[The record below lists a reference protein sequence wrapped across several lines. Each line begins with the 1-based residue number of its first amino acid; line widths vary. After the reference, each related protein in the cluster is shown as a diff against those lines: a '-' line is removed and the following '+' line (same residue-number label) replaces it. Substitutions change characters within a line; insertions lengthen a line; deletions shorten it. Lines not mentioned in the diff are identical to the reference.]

1 MPIIIFLLYFIFFTS
16 SFLNA
21 KYISD
26 NNYLTGSYYRFFPI
40 LGISTETPFKLKN
53 LLRKLTINPKLHLVV
68 APGMSNSNKLS
79 NEDSTNNDFSTENI
93 YRLKDQLESIASKW
107 NILLTCLP
115 NIDAS
120 IEVFLGEG
128 GILEHSSPETILV
141 DHSTVDIDTSKLIW
155 EKSLDKS
162 IYFLDAP
169 ISGGPEGA
177 KGGSLTIMCGGDSV
191 AFVKIKPVLEMMG
204 SSVVHMGGAGTGT
217 GMKLV
222 NQLLTS
228 VNTVAAIEAL
238 LLADESG
245 IDVKS
250 ALSVLKTSFG
260 YSRMVERNVPYF
272 AKKRFE
278 NSKIIWEALKDI
290 KSVLIPQI
298 PNGYKHVAY
307 RCNILLNPKHL
318 IKGFNRDRIMNL
330 LEKNKIQCFV
340 GSCPEI
346 YNEKIF

>member
-1 MPIIIFLLYFIFFTS
+1 MDNIGFIGLGNMGLGMANNILKKNDELNVFTRTRS
-16 SFLNA
+16 
-21 KYISD
+21 
-26 NNYLTGSYYRFFPI
+26 
-40 LGISTETPFKLKN
+40 KLD
-53 LLRKLTINPKLHLVV
+53 KLIGGNVIEH
-68 APGMSNSNKLS
+68 
-79 NEDSTNNDFSTENI
+79 DSI
-93 YRLKDQLESIASKW
+93 KSIASKC

-191 AFVKIKPVLEMMG
+191 AFVKIKHILEMMG
-204 SSVVHMGGAGTGT
+204 TSVVHMGGAGTGT

-260 YSRMVERNVPYF
+260 YSKMVERNVPYF
-272 AKKRFE
+272 AKKRYE
-278 NSKIIWEALKDI
+278 N
-290 KSVLIPQI
+290 
-298 PNGYKHVAY
+298 
-307 RCNILLNPKHL
+307 
-318 IKGFNRDRIMNL
+318 
-330 LEKNKIQCFV
+330 
-340 GSCPEI
+340 
-346 YNEKIF
+346 

>member
-1 MPIIIFLLYFIFFTS
+1 MDNIGFIGLGNMGLGMANNILKKNDELNVFTRTRS
-16 SFLNA
+16 
-21 KYISD
+21 
-26 NNYLTGSYYRFFPI
+26 
-40 LGISTETPFKLKN
+40 KLD
-53 LLRKLTINPKLHLVV
+53 KLIGGNVIEH
-68 APGMSNSNKLS
+68 
-79 NEDSTNNDFSTENI
+79 DSI
-93 YRLKDQLESIASKW
+93 KSIASKW
-107 NILLTCLP
+107 NILLTCL
-115 NIDAS
+115 AS

-191 AFVKIKPVLEMMG
+191 AFVKIKHILEMMG
-204 SSVVHMGGAGTGT
+204 TSVVHMGGAGTGT

-260 YSRMVERNVPYF
+260 YSKMVERNVPYF
-272 AKKRFE
+272 AKKRYE
-278 NSKIIWEALKDI
+278 NSSAPIRNLEKDLKIILELSKMLNLELPLTSKSLEIFSETNKLDLVEPDMSAISLYIKD
-290 KSVLIPQI
+290 L
-298 PNGYKHVAY
+298 G
-307 RCNILLNPKHL
+307 
-318 IKGFNRDRIMNL
+318 
-330 LEKNKIQCFV
+330 KN
-340 GSCPEI
+340 E
-346 YNEKIF
+346 

>member
-1 MPIIIFLLYFIFFTS
+1 MDNIGFIG
-16 SFLNA
+16 LGNMGLGMA
-21 KYISD
+21 
-26 NNYLTGSYYRFFPI
+26 NNI
-40 LGISTETPFKLKN
+40 LKN
-53 LLRKLTINPKLHLVV
+53 NNELNVFTRTRSRLDKLIEGNVIEH
-68 APGMSNSNKLS
+68 
-79 NEDSTNNDFSTENI
+79 DSI
-93 YRLKDQLESIASKW
+93 KSIATKC

-120 IEVFLGEG
+120 IDVFLGKE
-128 GILEHSSPETILV
+128 GILEHSNPESILV

-191 AFVKIKPVLEMMG
+191 AFVKIKHILEMMG
-204 SSVVHMGGAGTGT
+204 TSVVHMGGAGTGT

-260 YSRMVERNVPYF
+260 YSKMVERNVPYF
-272 AKKRFE
+272 AKKRYE
-278 NSKIIWEALKDI
+278 NSSAPIRNLEKDLKIILELSKMLNLELPLTTKSLEIFSETNKLDLVEPDMSAISLYLKD
-290 KSVLIPQI
+290 L
-298 PNGYKHVAY
+298 G
-307 RCNILLNPKHL
+307 
-318 IKGFNRDRIMNL
+318 
-330 LEKNKIQCFV
+330 KN
-340 GSCPEI
+340 E
-346 YNEKIF
+346 